1 MTIDKDKG
9 LKAAAARM
17 LTTLESKVAP
27 SHAALVIID
36 MQNDFCSSG
45 GMMDKEGMDVKLI
58 QGMAPG
64 LADFIGHA
72 RKAGLPIIYVQAIYA
87 SENNW
92 YLSDVWLEQMKRAGR
107 GKHVEYPVCE
117 EGSWNADFYKG
128 IEPLPGDIVIQKH
141 RYSAFV
147 NTPLDTVLRSK
158 GIRTLIMTG
167 VATNVCV
174 ESTARDGFMRD
185 YYIVFVKDCAA
196 TTSEELHNNTLKNI
210 ARCFGEVVDSSD
222 IVNCWERR

>member
-1 MTIDKDKG
+1 
-9 LKAAAARM
+9 
-17 LTTLESKVAP
+17 
-27 SHAALVIID
+27 
-36 MQNDFCSSG
+36 MQNDFCAPG
-45 GMMDKEGMDVKLI
+45 GMFDQEGLDLNMI
-58 QGMAPG
+58 QATVPH
-64 LADFIGHA
+64 LTSFIDQA
-72 RKAGLPIIYVQAIYA
+72 RKAGVFIVYIQSIYS

-92 YLSDVWLEQMKRAGR
+92 YLSDVWLEQMKRSGR

-210 ARCFGEVVDSSD
+210 ARGFGEVVDSSD